1 MGVLNVQ
8 RCKLHKEKKYKNI
21 MLWITILF
29 TIFVSNLGI
38 LSQILIIFITMYSEY
53 KVYMITDKKKILTI
67 SKNITHSTFIDEN
80 KNPYGFFIGKKCAGF
95 IHTVRGSN
103 DNTRKELYILLHSR
117 DYTVIC
123 LTKLEKTIEEK
134 EDASVTVWSRKGN
147 YWYIEYEKRSIEIE
161 LVGNEKQQK
170 IIDEIEKYYNE
181 YERGTFFISGDPGE
195 GKSTMLRLLGKHFKA
210 NICKK
215 MRLTEPG
222 DTMDLLYNAVG
233 PSKEAPI
240 IVLFDEID
248 YTIKAVNNNDIVFHK
263 HIPIEIYN
271 TNTYNT
277 FFDDVNDGLYP
288 YLIVLLTSNKTKKE
302 IDEMTHPC
310 YLRKGRVNGYF
321 TL

>member
-1 MGVLNVQ
+1 MF
-8 RCKLHKEKKYKNI
+8 
-21 MLWITILF
+21 WIAF
-29 TIFVSNLGI
+29 TLVVSNLGI
-38 LSQILIIFITMYSEY
+38 LMQMLIIFMTMYSEY
-53 KVYMITDKKKILTI
+53 RVYMITDKRRILNI

-80 KNPYGFFIGKKCAGF
+80 KNPYGFFIGKRCAGF
-95 IHTVRGSN
+95 IHTSRGPN
-103 DNTRKELYILLHSR
+103 DNNRKELYILLHAR
-117 DYTVIC
+117 DFTTTC
-123 LTKLEKTIEEK
+123 LEKSIDEK
-134 EDASVTVWSRKGN
+134 ASIKIWFRKGH
-147 YWYIEYEKRSIEIE
+147 YWCIEYEQRSIEFK
-161 LVGNEKQQK
+161 LVCNEKQQK
-170 IIDEIEKYYNE
+170 IIDEIVKYYNE

-210 NICKK
+210 ANLCKK

-233 PSKEAPI
+233 PSKESPI

-248 YTIKAVNNNDIVFHK
+248 YTIKAVHNNDIVFHK

-288 YLIVLLTSNKTKKE
+288 HLIVLLTSNKTKTE